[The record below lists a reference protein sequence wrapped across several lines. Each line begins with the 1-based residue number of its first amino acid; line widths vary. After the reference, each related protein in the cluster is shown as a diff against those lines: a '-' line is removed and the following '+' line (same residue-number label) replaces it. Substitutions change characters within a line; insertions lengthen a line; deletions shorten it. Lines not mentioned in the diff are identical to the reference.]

1 MKRLQKFSLW
11 TAMISILFGIGLIGV
26 GFMSGAFQH
35 SLSDWNITIGNYQVS
50 GTKSIMETYQ
60 GVEKLDFKLG
70 YCDIVIQPGTEF
82 TISSERVGANFES
95 YVKDG
100 TWHVKT
106 GDTFGSSIRSSLE
119 WIERKSSTVVITIPD
134 IALKEMKLEL
144 GAGKLKVDSI
154 KAEKLE
160 FEVGTGNAEFTNSF
174 VEKAKLECGMGE
186 LNYQGILGDDSSIE
200 CGMGTSKVVLT
211 GNEEDYEYKL
221 KCGMGKII
229 LNGTEHTSVDRKIDS
244 TTKDAPKIKIEC
256 GMGRV
261 ELLFQQS

>member
-144 GAGKLKVDSI
+144 GAGKLKADSI

-160 FEVGTGNAEFTNSF
+160 FEVGTGKAEFTNSF

-211 GNEEDYEYKL
+211 
-221 KCGMGKII
+221 
-229 LNGTEHTSVDRKIDS
+229 DRKS
-244 TTKDAPKIKIEC
+244 
-256 GMGRV
+256 V
-261 ELLFQQS
+261 V